1 MFYVTLILCLIL
13 LWFIMFIVFGL
24 LYVLEQ
30 VRELRRDIDN
40 FTRAE

>member
-40 FTRAE
+40 ITRAE

>member
-13 LWFIMFIVFGL
+13 LWFIMFIVLGL

-40 FTRAE
+40 ITRAE